1 MYLWGCKIYLFLDI
15 FPSAESAEAELH
27 TYTLSILIHNV
38 ALWLNLSGG
47 WLCTGVTNLQAD
59 VLLCW
64 FCCMVMT
71 VTFSRVVCR
80 QLDLLTSSAAAAKF
94 TRIHLPELLGK
105 HWARPLWDKVWKDT
119 GDIPERKRVGRMA
132 EGMGTGS
139 ILGETARLEVRKIHL
154 ELMSGSG
161 ILELCH
167 SISEV
172 LFVLLDFQE
181 AFLFTIQ
188 NFEL

>member
-1 MYLWGCKIYLFLDI
+1 
-15 FPSAESAEAELH
+15 
-27 TYTLSILIHNV
+27 
-38 ALWLNLSGG
+38 
-47 WLCTGVTNLQAD
+47 
-59 VLLCW
+59 
-64 FCCMVMT
+64 
-71 VTFSRVVCR
+71 
-80 QLDLLTSSAAAAKF
+80 
-94 TRIHLPELLGK
+94 
-105 HWARPLWDKVWKDT
+105 
-119 GDIPERKRVGRMA
+119 MA

-154 ELMSGSG
+154 ELMSGSR